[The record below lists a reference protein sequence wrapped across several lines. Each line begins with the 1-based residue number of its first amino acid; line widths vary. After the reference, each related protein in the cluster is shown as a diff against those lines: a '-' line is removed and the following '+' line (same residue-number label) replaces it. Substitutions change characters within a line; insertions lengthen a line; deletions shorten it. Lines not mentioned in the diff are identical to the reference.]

1 MKEAKAK
8 NKWTNLL
15 EEALKGRLA
24 KGGNVLLLGDTNA
37 SQAQLVS
44 SIQRVG
50 RHGEGSG
57 DRADPAGGRANLLV
71 DFAYVQAS
79 RAREDE
85 WEELGKLNVF
95 LIESLV
101 DINLDFLSKEIFT
114 NLMVVVLVDLTRP
127 EEIEARV
134 KDAYAFAEKAV
145 AKALADTDEETKKAV
160 LASYSKINERVR
172 RLGTQEL
179 GSLDEER
186 EAVAE
191 PGASPRFPLLVVGT
205 KGESLESINDESL
218 SDYILYTLRSSAVAR
233 GGSMAVFSEQ
243 SAESAEAVAWVLFAG
258 LLDKWPDK
266 TPRPAF
272 FYPVGAD
279 SADSLA
285 KDFPAAPVYT
295 FRSSPTNAESTEK
308 RPAVEIKFVADFLAD
323 LSRGKFEYSNEE
335 SESKNEGRS
344 LYNSSLQ
351 ENLSRI
357 LGQDGARDRLSSVRD
372 RLAANMTGLSR

>member
-1 MKEAKAK
+1 MKEVKAK

-24 KGGNVLLLGDTNA
+24 KAGNVLLLGDSNA
-37 SQAQLVS
+37 SQNQLVS

-57 DRADPAGGRANLLV
+57 DKGDAAESKGNLLV

-79 RAREDE
+79 RLREEE
-85 WEELGKLNVF
+85 WEEIGKLNIF

-101 DINLDFLSKEIFT
+101 DLNLDFLSKDIFS

-127 EEIEARV
+127 EEIESKV

-145 AKALADTDEETKKAV
+145 AKALSDTDEETRKSV
-160 LASYSKINERVR
+160 VASYSKINQRVK
-172 RLGTQEL
+172 RLATQQV
-179 GSLDEER
+179 GSSEEEK
-186 EAVAE
+186 EAPADLAA
-191 PGASPRFPLLVVGT
+191 GIRFPLLVVGT

-218 SDYILYTLRSSAVAR
+218 SDFILYTLRSSAVAR

-243 SAESAEAVAWVLFAG
+243 SAESAEAIAWVLFAG
-258 LLDKWPDK
+258 LLEKWPEK
-266 TPRPAF
+266 TPKLAF
-272 FYPVGAD
+272 FYPLEAD
-279 SADSLA
+279 SPENIAR
-285 KDFPAAPVYT
+285 DFPTPPVYS
-295 FRSSPTNAESTEK
+295 FRNNPVNAESVDK

-323 LSRGKFEYSNEE
+323 LSRGKFEYFNEE
-335 SESKNEGRS
+335 NESKNEGRS